1 MLIDNV
7 ILELRRSL
15 DRYLSNK
22 IDYVTDTSTHTIYIG
37 EPGMYNINGAHTIIK
52 VIPVIGLGR
61 CKAVFLNKNNPNQ
74 VKTIVFGQGINNNVI
89 KIKEY

>member
-1 MLIDNV
+1 MNNLND
-7 ILELRRSL
+7 
-15 DRYLSNK
+15 
-22 IDYVTDTSTHTIYIG
+22 
-37 EPGMYNINGAHTIIK
+37 AHTIIK

-74 VKTIVFGQGINNNVI
+74 KKTIVFGQGINNNII